1 MSTLKKEILKT
12 ALNAAGCLCVVGLAI
27 YAGSVAGD
35 KISKL

>member
-1 MSTLKKEILKT
+1 MSTLKKEILKS
-12 ALNAAGCLCVVGLAI
+12 AVNAVGCLCVMGLAI